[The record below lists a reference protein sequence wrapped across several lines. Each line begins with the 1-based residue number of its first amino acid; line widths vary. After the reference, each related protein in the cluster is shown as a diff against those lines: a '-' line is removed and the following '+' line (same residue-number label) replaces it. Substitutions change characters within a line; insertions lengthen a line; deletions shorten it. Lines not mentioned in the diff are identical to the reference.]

1 MVLIITGQ
9 LESTMLLAS
18 ARNSNLLAILDD
30 DDILRTTVHGLTEA
44 LNVMQAEDTGGF
56 RLATLVNPNT
66 QDLHPS
72 GKTRL
77 ALSPD
82 YFIQLSNMLG
92 HTNITNEVISL
103 EQIAFQGVYYGT
115 VRSKYFRNSA
125 IIFNTG
131 PGFPGLS
138 PEQNGVDDKV
148 GIIDMIFEYPSWT
161 QGEAVQKTFVFVK
174 EHLPA
179 QRPGF
184 HDPYRKYGFAAG
196 LLCKGE
202 ANTLHLI
209 ELQQIVSHF
218 ALTTLPDEGL
228 IHVMPVDR
236 VESFQFIL
244 SFCLP
249 ISTCT

>member
-1 MVLIITGQ
+1 
-9 LESTMLLAS
+9 MLLAS

-30 DDILRTTVHGLTEA
+30 DDILRTTVHELTEA
-44 LNVMQAEDTGGF
+44 LKVMQAEDIRGF

-82 YFIQLSNMLG
+82 YFIRLSNMLQVG
-92 HTNITNEVISL
+92 QTNVMNEVISL
-103 EQIAFQGVYYGT
+103 EQIAFRGVYYGT
-115 VRSKYFRNSA
+115 VRSRYFRNSA

-131 PGFPGLS
+131 PGLS
-138 PEQNGVDDKV
+138 PDHERNEVDDKV

-161 QGEAVQKTFVFVK
+161 QGEAVQKMFVFVK
-174 EHLPA
+174 EHLPVR
-179 QRPGF
+179 RPDF

-196 LLCKGE
+196 LLCEGE
-202 ANTLHLI
+202 AHTLHLI

-228 IHVMPVDR
+228 IHAMPVDR

-244 SFCLP
+244 LFCLP
-249 ISTCT
+249 ISTRM